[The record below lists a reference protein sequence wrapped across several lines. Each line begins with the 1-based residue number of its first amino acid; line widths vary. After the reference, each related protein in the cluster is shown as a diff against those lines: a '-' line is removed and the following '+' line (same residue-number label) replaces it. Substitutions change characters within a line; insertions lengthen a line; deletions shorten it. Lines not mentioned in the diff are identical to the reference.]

1 MLSSQKDLKMPKRN
15 YYILGIEGVHAI
27 GKSTILNFLA
37 KKHTVYEERLCEVIP
52 EHPYAAQLFFL
63 SGYIQRDQ
71 KIRSRIRKTAASK
84 KIIITD
90 RTPFSALAYGYA
102 TLSREEYD
110 ALLTVY
116 GSYRFLKED
125 LIFLLHADPGIVI
138 KRLKE
143 RKGNHRDLFGGR
155 LLDEDFINLVSFS
168 LEQMIQKSG
177 TPYISLNV
185 NGSTSLEISEKIEAL
200 IQNIISEPNRI

>member
-1 MLSSQKDLKMPKRN
+1 MSSSQKNLKLPRKN
-15 YYILGIEGVHAI
+15 YYIIGIEGIHAI

-37 KKHTVYEERLCEVIP
+37 KKCIIYEERLCEVIP
-52 EHPYAAQLFFL
+52 EYPYATQLYFL

-71 KIRSRIRKTAASK
+71 RIRDIMKQGDASK

-102 TLSREEYD
+102 TLSPEEYN

-116 GSYRFLKED
+116 KSYRFLKED
-125 LIFLLHADPGIVI
+125 LIFLLHADPEII
-138 KRLKE
+138 IRRMEE
-143 RKGNHRDLFGGR
+143 RKESHRNLFGGR
-155 LLDEDFINLVSFS
+155 LLNVDFINLVSFS

-185 NGSTSLEISEKIEAL
+185 NGFTPVELSEKIETL
-200 IQNIISEPNRI
+200 IQDTCF